1 MDQTLRFLQQ
11 ENARLQTENQE
22 LRDEI
27 RALQEYL
34 DAVALLDEAAG
45 RLSSEQELIPL
56 LDKIFYYVLTVLDA
70 SDGSIALLDEENDRL
85 IFTVVQGQVEK
96 TLVNYQM
103 PRDQGIIGW
112 VVQHGEPVISNDIE
126 QDPRFS
132 PQVDELFGF
141 ETCSM
146 LCVPLQVEGTVL
158 GAISAINKHSG
169 TDFSPTDQSL
179 LSILGRVAAQAL
191 HRFN

>member
-11 ENARLQTENQE
+11 ENARLQVENQE

-56 LDKIFYYVLTVLDA
+56 LDKIFYYLLTVLDA
-70 SDGSIALLDEENDRL
+70 SDGSVALLDEENDRL

-96 TLVNYQM
+96 NPGQL
-103 PRDQGIIGW
+103 PD
-112 VVQHGEPVISNDIE
+112 
-126 QDPRFS
+126 
-132 PQVDELFGF
+132 
-141 ETCSM
+141 
-146 LCVPLQVEGTVL
+146 
-158 GAISAINKHSG
+158 
-169 TDFSPTDQSL
+169 
-179 LSILGRVAAQAL
+179 AAG
-191 HRFN
+191 

>member
-11 ENARLQTENQE
+11 ENARLQAENQE

-34 DAVALLDEAAG
+34 DALALLDEAAG

-56 LDKIFYYVLTVLDA
+56 LDKIFYYLLTVLDA
-70 SDGSIALLDEENDRL
+70 SDGSVALLDEENDRL

-103 PRDQGIIGW
+103 PRDEGIVGW

-132 PQVDELFGF
+132 PRVDELFDF
-141 ETCSM
+141 ETRSM
-146 LCVPLQVEGTVL
+146 LCVPLQVEGSTL
-158 GAISAINKHSG
+158 GAISVINKHSG
-169 TDFSPTDQSL
+169 ADFGPTDQSL